1 MPKILKVKDLQIT
14 VKTSEND
21 NDYISLTDMAKW
33 KGDQTGIIIA
43 NWLTTKYTLDFLSA
57 WEQMNNTDFN
67 LIEFH
72 NIRKESGSNGYI
84 ASSSFFIKTTNAIGI
99 RSSTGRYGGTF
110 THKDIALEFASWL
123 SPEFKL
129 YIIKEF
135 QRLKEQEKT
144 TTKSLEWQIKRSLAK
159 TNYKIHT
166 ESIKKQ
172 LQSLSLTKFQEML
185 VYANEA
191 DMLNLIMFG
200 KTAKEWEE
208 ENLELA
214 RKGLNIR
221 DMAQIEDLIVLS
233 GLETLNAYLINQ
245 RENKQARVEKLLTE
259 AMKNFES
266 IQNLRAAKEIK
277 RLSKGKTRAP
287 GSGAS
292 QYSNRIG

>member
-1 MPKILKVKDLQIT
+1 MPKVLKVKDLEIT
-14 VKTSEND
+14 IKTSEND

-33 KGDQTGIIIA
+33 KNPNQPDQVIA
-43 NWLTTKYTLDFLSA
+43 NWMRTNFSLQFLGLWEIGYNPNFNPVEFEGFKNQSGENTFLMSPTKWVRAT
-57 WEQMNNTDFN
+57 
-67 LIEFH
+67 
-72 NIRKESGSNGYI
+72 G
-84 ASSSFFIKTTNAIGI
+84 AIGI
-99 RSSTGRYGGTF
+99 KSSAGRYGGTF
-110 THKDIALEFASWL
+110 AHKDIALEFASWL

-144 TTKSLEWQIKRSLAK
+144 TTQSLEWQIKRTLTK

-166 ESIKKQ
+166 DSIKKQ

-208 ENLELA
+208 ENSEFT
-214 RKGLNIR
+214 KQGLNIR
-221 DMAQIEDLIVLS
+221 DMAEIEDLIVLS

-245 RENKQARVEKLLTE
+245 GESKQERMEKLVTE
-259 AMKNFES
+259 AKKNFES
-266 IQNLRAAKEIK
+266 IQNLRAVKEIK
-277 RLSKGKTRAP
+277 RL
-287 GSGAS
+287 GA
-292 QYSNRIG
+292 